1 MRNSW
6 TVNILVVLAL
16 VQGIAGL
23 LRAIGWG
30 QIGTDLF
37 GQGVLLLPIVGAIAM
52 ARGLIIGGIAALY
65 LLFAVGVLRRKT
77 WAKWVCCTAAVITLV
92 LVLAAFVEGAPL
104 KDAIGWS
111 LIPIILLF
119 ELLSQTGREEFRF
132 ASG

>member
-23 LRAIGWG
+23 LRAVGWV

-52 ARGLIIGGIAALY
+52 ARGLIIEASRLSTCSSPWGPCVEKPGPNG
-65 LLFAVGVLRRKT
+65 FA
-77 WAKWVCCTAAVITLV
+77 
-92 LVLAAFVEGAPL
+92 APL
-104 KDAIGWS
+104 PRSTFFWS
-111 LIPIILLF
+111 S
-119 ELLSQTGREEFRF
+119 ELLSRELP
-132 ASG
+132 

>member
-23 LRAIGWG
+23 VRAVGWV

-65 LLFAVGVLRRKT
+65 LLFAVGALRRKT
-77 WAKWVCCTAAVITLV
+77 WAKWVCCTAAAINLLLV
-92 LVLAAFVEGAPL
+92 LGAFIEGAPL

-111 LIPIILLF
+111 VIPIILLF
-119 ELLSQTGREEFRF
+119 ELFCQTGREEFRF